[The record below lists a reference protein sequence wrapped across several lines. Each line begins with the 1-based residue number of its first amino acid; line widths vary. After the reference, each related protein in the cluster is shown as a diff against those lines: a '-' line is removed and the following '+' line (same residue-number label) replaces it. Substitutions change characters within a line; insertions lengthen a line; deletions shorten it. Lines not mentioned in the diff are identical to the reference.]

1 MFKFFSS
8 CHKFHFLAASLAR
21 NRFWQPWHR
30 LAVLSRFSRVWL
42 SRPHGLE
49 PARLLCPW
57 DFSDK
62 HTGVGLPFPDGTD
75 LAVLNNNN
83 NKIRPEE
90 PDRGGEQGGRTEGRG
105 EVYASYK
112 IMLRSFPVS
121 TCWCYF
127 PREGRT
133 SKQRGFTHLLL
144 RGLPTHGSTGRMSF
158 QREETASLTKL
169 PNSSKGHS
177 VHGCLRNDRCSIC
190 DIHVIPNAQELP
202 CGCS

>member
-1 MFKFFSS
+1 M
-8 CHKFHFLAASLAR
+8 
-21 NRFWQPWHR
+21 
-30 LAVLSRFSRVWL
+30 LSRFSRARL
-42 SRPHGLE
+42 LRPHGLE

-57 DFSDK
+57 DFSGK
-62 HTGVGLPFPDGTD
+62 HTGAGLPFPDGTD
-75 LAVLNNNN
+75 LAVLNNNNN

-90 PDRGGEQGGRTEGRG
+90 PDRGGEQGGRTEGRR

-144 RGLPTHGSTGRMSF
+144 RGLPARGSIGRMSF
-158 QREETASLTKL
+158 RREETASLTKL

-177 VHGCLRNDRCSIC
+177 VHGCLRNARCSMC
-190 DIHVIPNAQELP
+190 DIHVTPNAQELR